1 MSQIKAY
8 IIQLFVWHI
17 INEIIFVI
25 GTSIL
30 AVIKS
35 QKFWSNYVNFV
46 KVYLSTSLQENM
58 NVLLLICELQVLS
71 SRSWIDFNY
80 LILLQGLLWQLWSK
94 YWRWRRLF
102 SKLQK
107 THFIRCLAISK
118 CKRIRWPWY
127 FRYFR

>member
-25 GTSIL
+25 GTSIH

-35 QKFWSNYVNFV
+35 QKFWSNYVDFV

-80 LILLQGLLWQLWSK
+80 LILLQGLL
-94 YWRWRRLF
+94 
-102 SKLQK
+102 
-107 THFIRCLAISK
+107 
-118 CKRIRWPWY
+118 
-127 FRYFR
+127 